1 MVLFIGNIILRNV
14 FFLDYVEEAVDRYS
28 ATVKPICL
36 LGDVNINICRAQTC
50 NYAQQ
55 FLDCLQSYALLPTTD
70 KPTRVHNHS
79 ATLVENIFTNKFCE
93 YFARNIVS
101 DIADHFSQ
109 FCIVQSSIE
118 TTQPVKITIRD

>member
-14 FFLDYVEEAVDRYS
+14 FFFLGYVEEAIDRYS
-28 ATVKPICL
+28 ATFKPICL
-36 LGDVNINICRAQTC
+36 LGNVNINIFRAQTC

-55 FLDCLQSYALLPTTD
+55 FLDCLQRYALLPTTD
-70 KPTRVHNHS
+70 KPTRVYNHS

-109 FCIVQSSIE
+109 F
-118 TTQPVKITIRD
+118 